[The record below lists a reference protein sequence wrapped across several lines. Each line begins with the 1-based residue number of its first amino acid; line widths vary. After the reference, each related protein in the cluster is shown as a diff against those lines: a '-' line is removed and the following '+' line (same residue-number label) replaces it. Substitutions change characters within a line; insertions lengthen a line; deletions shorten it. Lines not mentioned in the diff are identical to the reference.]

1 MTYILRNKYTYALLM
16 FFIAI
21 LISDCMVR
29 NEFNLFN
36 FSIYTMVLGLCLE
49 IIVFAFSKKF
59 YGKLQWKTVLISFV
73 IIISMF
79 YLSNPIAIS
88 LIDYNKNAISKKSL
102 DLNDNTVLLFYGV
115 IPTIL
120 DFGSNTEIKINGLNG
135 SMYIYSIEDKEWK
148 IDG

>member
-1 MTYILRNKYTYALLM
+1 MTNILRNKYTYNLLM
-16 FFIAI
+16 FFIAV
-21 LISDCMVR
+21 LIADCMVR

-36 FSIYTMVLGLCLE
+36 FNIYILLFGLCLE

-59 YGKLQWKTVLISFV
+59 CEKLQWRTALISFI

-79 YLSNPIAIS
+79 YMSNPIAFR
-88 LIDYNKNAISKKSL
+88 LIEYNKNAISKKSIA
-102 DLNDNTVLLFYGV
+102 LNDNKVILFYGV

-120 DFGSNTEIKINGLNG
+120 DFGLSTEIKVKGLNG
-135 SMYIYSIEDKEWK
+135 SMYIYSIENKEWK